1 MGYVKFLGT
10 AGARFVVARQLRY
23 SAGTWI
29 ELGDARLLLDP
40 GPGTLLRLRKS
51 RPPLDPMK
59 VDAILLSHKHLDH
72 STDVN
77 IVIEAMADGGYKK
90 RGALLAPA
98 DALEGDDPVVLR
110 YVRPFL
116 ERIETWKAGHE
127 HGIGAVTIR
136 PVSHSHG
143 MVESYGLVLDSPEGR
158 VGFVTDARFNSTLA
172 DSYAE
177 CDLLVLNVV
186 LKDWRPDVDHLCL
199 SEAGE
204 IVAAVRPQLAILTHF
219 GTTML
224 RGNPRTL
231 AAKLAEAVGTPVIAA
246 ADGLAIET
254 SKWIDWQRPNEPG
267 TMECRA
273 RGGDHEA

>member
-29 ELGDARLLLDP
+29 ELGGMQLLLDP

-51 RPPLDPMK
+51 RPPLDPLK
-59 VDAILLSHKHLDH
+59 LDAILLSHKHLDH

-77 IVIEAMADGGYKK
+77 IVVEAMADGGYKK
-90 RGALLAPA
+90 RGALFAPA
-98 DALEGDDPVVLR
+98 DALEGDDRVVLR

-116 ERIETWKAGHE
+116 ERIETWQAGREHE
-127 HGIGAVTIR
+127 IGEVTIR

-143 MVESYGLVLDSPEGR
+143 TVESYGLVLDSPEGR
-158 VGFVTDARFNSTLA
+158 VGFVTDARFNPTLA
-172 DSYAE
+172 DNYAG

-199 SEAGE
+199 PEAGE
-204 IVAAVRPQLAILTHF
+204 VIAAVKPRLAVLTHF

-224 RGNPRTL
+224 RGNPRGL
-231 AAKLAEAVGTPVIAA
+231 AAGLAESLGTEVIAA
-246 ADGLAIET
+246 ADGLT
-254 SKWIDWQRPNEPG
+254 V
-267 TMECRA
+267 
-273 RGGDHEA
+273 EATQWT